1 MIVLPELGGKG
12 ADLWPALIDI
22 AEAVPEGWVLVG
34 GQMVLLHAIENDAPW
49 PRVSLDL
56 DVIVNARVVAIP
68 AFVSRLVALGF
79 HVDGMSPEGL
89 AHRYRRG
96 DASIDVLAPDGL
108 GSRANLTTSRPGR
121 TLQVPGGTQ
130 ALQRVELVDVR
141 HHDRTGVVPRPSL
154 LGAIIGKSC
163 AVDVDDAPANQELDL
178 ALLLSLVKD
187 PFELRGDLTTKD
199 RQRLRRRRPML
210 DQRHRVWQ
218 SFDEHEAQ
226 LALSALAVLIDD
238 PEA

>member
-12 ADLWPALIDI
+12 TDLWPALIDI
-22 AEAVPEGWVLVG
+22 AEAIPSGWVLVG
-34 GQMVLLHAIENDAPW
+34 GQMVLLHAIENDATW
-49 PRVSLDL
+49 PRVSL

-68 AFVSRLVALGF
+68 AFVSRLEALGF
-79 HVDGMSPEGL
+79 QVDGMSPEGL

-108 GSRANLTTSRPGR
+108 GLRANLTTSRPGH

-141 HHDRTGVVPRPSL
+141 YQDRASVGPRPSL

-187 PFELRGDLTTKD
+187 PFETRADLTTKD
-199 RQRLRRRRPML
+199 RQRLRRRRSML

-218 SFDEHEAQ
+218 SFDERESQ

-238 PEA
+238 PDT